1 MGNRPNAAG
10 KTSQYLSTVAWVIS
24 MQQKVWNVTT
34 GKITRLLGITFVA
47 AVVVTLPAE
56 IGNASLQE

>member
-10 KTSQYLSTVAWVIS
+10 KASQYLSTVAWVIS

>member
-1 MGNRPNAAG
+1 M
-10 KTSQYLSTVAWVIS
+10 
-24 MQQKVWNVTT
+24 TT

>member
-1 MGNRPNAAG
+1 
-10 KTSQYLSTVAWVIS
+10 

-47 AVVVTLPAE
+47 AVVTLPAGT
-56 IGNASLQE
+56 GNASLQE